1 MRVLSDKDKCLLI
14 LKDMKVINQFR
25 ICPPSKHRMNIQKD
39 SRLINKELDL
49 VGLCPKMKGRNYL
62 KERIRILIQDE
73 NEAGIC
79 PLIAQNM
86 KKRMPVWKG

>member
-1 MRVLSDKDKCLLI
+1 
-14 LKDMKVINQFR
+14 
-25 ICPPSKHRMNIQKD
+25 MNIQKD